1 MTALN
6 YSYMYKFSGLSK
18 SYETKGY
25 MWFCSKQHT
34 SLLLNGVTSHKC
46 SRDPERLF
54 PGTRQYFRGP
64 WNLVKTVSS
73 VAD

>member
-6 YSYMYKFSGLSK
+6 YSYMYKFSGLSN
-18 SYETKGY
+18 SYENKDY
-25 MWFCSKQHT
+25 IWFCSKQHI
-34 SLLLNGVTSHKC
+34 SLLLNGVTSHRC
-46 SRDPERLF
+46 SRDLERLF

-64 WNLVKTVSS
+64 RNLVKTVSS